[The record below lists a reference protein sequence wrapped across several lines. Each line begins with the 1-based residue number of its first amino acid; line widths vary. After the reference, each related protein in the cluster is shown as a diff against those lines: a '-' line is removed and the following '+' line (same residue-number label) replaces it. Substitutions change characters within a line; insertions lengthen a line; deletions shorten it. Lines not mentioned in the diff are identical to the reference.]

1 MSSFAESKADP
12 NAPTTLTVAGYA
24 SSAEFQKAANVI
36 AALEHLEPGK
46 FKARILEFDGKA
58 EYEAWL
64 PNQRSQLGPA
74 SAALNGHTAC
84 PLVWRGDDEY
94 IGDCEDALGLVRAE
108 YMSGSARPAPRKA
121 AVDFS
126 VAVSS
131 TYDYDLVV
139 IGGGSGG
146 LAAAKSAAELG
157 ANVLLADYVKP
168 SPQGSQ
174 WGLGGTCVNVGCIP
188 KKLMHT
194 ASLLGEGVLHDAK
207 SFGWTNVGESEAKSD
222 ADASHSWETMVAS
235 VQDHIRSLNFGY
247 TKELRDKRVTYENAL
262 ATFTGPHKINLSN
275 PAKGMDRDVSARRV
289 LIAVGGRPTLLDCPG
304 GDLAITSDDVFS
316 LKKSPGKTL
325 VVGASYIALECAG
338 FLAGLG
344 LDVTVMVRSILL
356 RGFDRDIADKIGED
370 MEHNHG
376 VKFLREC
383 VVSKIEKAAN
393 GKLSVAWK
401 PTKSDGS
408 AGGSSGVAEFDTVL
422 AAIGRRADT
431 TKLGLDKAGVQS
443 SKRNGKI
450 PCQDEQTNVPHI
462 YAIGDVVVGVPEL
475 TPVAIQSGRLL
486 ANRLFGKTSNAMD
499 YNLVAT
505 TVFTP
510 TEYGTIG
517 MSEEDALEKL
527 GDDRVEVYHQA
538 FTPLEWSL
546 TRERPE
552 NSCYTKLIVDKD
564 DSERVIGMH
573 FLGPHAGEVVQG
585 FAVAMR
591 CGATYSDF
599 HDTVGIHP
607 TCSER
612 ICDLRVTKSSGVSAD
627 SSGC

>member
-1 MSSFAESKADP
+1 MRLSILSPFWFSPSLVRGLAIIITKCISTDGWLP
-12 NAPTTLTVAGYA
+12 HLLFTAPLRPPPARTHTPTLLA
-24 SSAEFQKAANVI
+24 SNLPSQARLAPST
-36 AALEHLEPGK
+36 AALRNHVG
-46 FKARILEFDGKA
+46 
-58 EYEAWL
+58 
-64 PNQRSQLGPA
+64 S
-74 SAALNGHTAC
+74 
-84 PLVWRGDDEY
+84 PLCWSGDNVY
-94 IGDCEDALGLVRAE
+94 VGDCDDALDLVRSS
-108 YMSGSARPAPRKA
+108 YMSGGGRPAQRKA
-121 AVDFS
+121 AVDFDAS
-126 VAVSS
+126 AAASA
-131 TYDYDLVV
+131 YDYDLIV

-168 SPQGSQ
+168 SSHGSK

-194 ASLLGEGVLHDAK
+194 ASLLGEGVMHDAK
-207 SFGWTNVGESEAKSD
+207 SFGWAAATSTGEEKSD
-222 ADASHSWETMVAS
+222 DAGEATQHSWDTMVAS

-247 TKELRDKRVTYENAL
+247 TKDLRDKRVTYENAL
-262 ATFTGPHKINLSN
+262 ATFTGPHTVNLSN
-275 PAKGMDRDVSARRV
+275 PAKGTSRDVSARRV

-316 LKKSPGKTL
+316 LGKSPGKTL

-370 MEHNHG
+370 MEQNHG
-376 VKFLREC
+376 VKFLREA
-383 VVSKIEKAAN
+383 VVAKMEKTAGGKI
-393 GKLSVAWK
+393 SVAWK
-401 PTKSDGS
+401 PAKSG
-408 AGGSSGVAEFDTVL
+408 AGTSSGSAEFDTVL

-431 TKLGLDKAGVQS
+431 AKLGLDKAGVQS
-443 SKRNGKI
+443 SSRNGKI
-450 PCQDEQTNVPHI
+450 PCTDEQTNVPHI

-486 ANRLFGKTSNAMD
+486 SNRLFGKTATAMD
-499 YNLVAT
+499 YGLVAT

-517 MSEEDALEKL
+517 MSEEEALEKL
-527 GDDRVEVYHQA
+527 GEDRVEVYHQS

-552 NSCYTKLIVDKD
+552 NSCYTKLVVDTE
-564 DSERVIGMH
+564 DSERVVGLH

>member
-1 MSSFAESKADP
+1 MPDYRSSSPLSFSTLP
-12 NAPTTLTVAGYA
+12 QFPLLIPAPRNSPF
-24 SSAEFQKAANVI
+24 SSLQARLSPST
-36 AALEHLEPGK
+36 AAL
-46 FKARILEFDGKA
+46 RD
-58 EYEAWL
+58 
-64 PNQRSQLGPA
+64 
-74 SAALNGHTAC
+74 HTGS
-84 PLVWRGDDEY
+84 PLCWRGDNEY
-94 IGDCEDALGLVRAE
+94 VGDCDDALDHVRAA
-108 YMSGSARPAPRKA
+108 YMSGGGRPAQRKA

-126 VAVSS
+126 AAAAASA
-131 TYDYDLVV
+131 YDYDLVV

-168 SPQGSQ
+168 SPHGAQ

-194 ASLLGEGVLHDAK
+194 ASLLGEGVLHDAQ
-207 SFGWTNVGESEAKSD
+207 SFGWTAAAAGEGKSD
-222 ADASHSWETMVAS
+222 AAAKSSRHSWDAMVAS

-247 TKELRDKRVTYENAL
+247 TKDLRDKRVTYENAL
-262 ATFTGPHKINLSN
+262 ATFAGPNTVNLAN
-275 PAKGMDRDVSARRV
+275 PATGVSRDVSARRV

-316 LKKSPGKTL
+316 LEQSPGKTL

-370 MEHNHG
+370 MEQNHG

-383 VVSKIEKAAN
+383 VVANMEKTAGGKI
-393 GKLSVAWK
+393 GVSWK
-401 PTKSDGS
+401 PTKSGGS
-408 AGGSSGVAEFDTVL
+408 AGGSSGEAEFDTVL

-431 TKLGLDKAGVQS
+431 AKLGLDKAGVQS
-443 SKRNGKI
+443 SSRNGKI
-450 PCQDEQTNVPHI
+450 PCTDEQTNVPHI

-486 ANRLFGKTSNAMD
+486 ANRLYGKTAAAMD
-499 YNLVAT
+499 YGLVAT

-517 MSEEDALEKL
+517 MSEEEALEKL
-527 GDDRVEVYHQA
+527 GEDRVEVYHQS

-552 NSCYTKLIVDKD
+552 NSCYTKLVVDTE
-564 DSERVIGMH
+564 DSERVIGLH

-612 ICDLRVTKSSGVSAD
+612 ICDLRVTKSSGASAD